1 MRDASLPH
9 LTATRLLAWW
19 KEVSSRESDQP
30 IPLDDIVRRLGFAV
44 ATYHAS
50 AHPGTLGYL
59 EPGEDLIFLRA
70 GLPEPVRRFTLAH
83 ELGHALMHR
92 PSASLGE
99 IQPFGGYDDAPC
111 AETDLDGASGDWE
124 LGDEAL
130 RPGQAYSARARRE
143 AEANQFASE
152 LLLPADLIRTV
163 YVDAQRDKA
172 SIRALARRF
181 AVSED
186 VALRRMTSLLT
197 LDFADVETKPSR
209 NKREG

>member
-92 PSASLGE
+92 PSASLGA
-99 IQPFGGYDDAPC
+99 IQPF
-111 AETDLDGASGDWE
+111 EW
-124 LGDEAL
+124 
-130 RPGQAYSARARRE
+130 
-143 AEANQFASE
+143 
-152 LLLPADLIRTV
+152 V
-163 YVDAQRDKA
+163 
-172 SIRALARRF
+172 
-181 AVSED
+181 
-186 VALRRMTSLLT
+186 
-197 LDFADVETKPSR
+197 
-209 NKREG
+209 